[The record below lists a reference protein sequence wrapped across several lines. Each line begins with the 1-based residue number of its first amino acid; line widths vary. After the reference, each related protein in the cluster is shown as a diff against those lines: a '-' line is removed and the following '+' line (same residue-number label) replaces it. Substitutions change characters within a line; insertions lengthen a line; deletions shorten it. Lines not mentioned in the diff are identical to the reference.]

1 MIRDNQQM
9 VGSSHATIIIID
21 DVLQNLHILSDILP
35 EHGYDVRPFPSGKLA
50 LQAIGHEIPDLI
62 LLDVMMP
69 DMDGFE
75 VCQALKS
82 SSDWADI
89 PVIFLSASG
98 DTFDKVKGFQLGA
111 VDYITKPF
119 QIDEVLVRIDTHL
132 TIARQRQQLIA
143 YHERDLTYLVQL
155 NELKND
161 IIRTANHD
169 LRNPLSAIMIYLELL
184 QGQID
189 SSNPKTERYLRA
201 IERTTENMKN
211 LLTNVLDIATIETGN
226 AIQREKIAIHTLI
239 HDSVI
244 PLDPLFE
251 KSQLRF
257 EMKLPED
264 EHYVVVD
271 GIRIKQVLNNLLT
284 NAIKY
289 TPPGG
294 RISLTVTVSEHS
306 WLFEVQDSGL
316 GIPEQDLP
324 HIFDRFHR
332 VETEQHLQSSGTGL
346 GLYIVQQIVN
356 QHNGSIEVQSKLG
369 LGTTFTVTFA

>member
-1 MIRDNQQM
+1 MIH
-9 VGSSHATIIIID
+9 SSRGTIVIID

-35 EHGYDVRPFPSGKLA
+35 EHGYEVRPFPSGQLA
-50 LQAIGHEIPDLI
+50 LQAIDHDRPDLI

-69 DMDGFE
+69 NMDGFE

-82 SSDWADI
+82 SSDLADI
-89 PVIFLSASG
+89 PVVFLSASG

-119 QIDEVLVRIDTHL
+119 QIDEVLVRINTHL
-132 TIARQRQQLIA
+132 TMAKQRQQLIA

-155 NELKND
+155 NELKSD

-169 LRNPLSAIMIYLELL
+169 LRNPLSTIMVYLELL
-184 QGQID
+184 RGYID
-189 SSNPKTERYLRA
+189 SDDPKTGQYLQA
-201 IERTTENMKN
+201 IETTTENMKN

-226 AIQREKIAIHTLI
+226 AIRREETALNPLI
-239 HDSVI
+239 
-244 PLDPLFE
+244 LDVVTSLEPLFE

-257 EMKLPED
+257 ELIMPEA
-264 EHYVVVD
+264 EHFVFVD
-271 GIRIKQVLNNLLT
+271 DTRIKQVVNNLLT
-284 NAIKY
+284 NAVKY
-289 TPPGG
+289 TEPGG
-294 RISLTVTVSEHS
+294 GISLKVTVSEYS
-306 WLFEVQDSGL
+306 WQFEVEDTGL
-316 GIPEQDLP
+316 GIPEHDLP

-346 GLYIVQQIVN
+346 GLYIVQQIIN

-369 LGTTFTVTFA
+369 LGTIFTVTLPS

>member
-1 MIRDNQQM
+1 M
-9 VGSSHATIIIID
+9 VHTSHATIVIID
-21 DVLQNLHILSDILP
+21 DVLQNLNVLSDILP
-35 EHGYDVRPFPSGKLA
+35 EHGYEVRPFPSGQLA
-50 LQAIGHEIPDLI
+50 LQAIEYDKPDLI

-69 DMDGFE
+69 NMDGFE

-82 SSDWADI
+82 SSDTADI
-89 PVIFLSASG
+89 PIVFLSASG

-119 QIDEVLVRIDTHL
+119 QIDEVLVRINTHV

-184 QGQID
+184 RGYID
-189 SSNPKTERYLRA
+189 LSDPKTERYIGA

-226 AIQREKIAIHTLI
+226 AIKRGTIALHTLI
-239 HDSVI
+239 HDTVT
-244 PLDPLFE
+244 PLGPLFD
-251 KSQLRF
+251 KSQLKF
-257 EMKLPED
+257 ELVMPEE
-264 EHYVVVD
+264 EHYILAD
-271 GIRIKQVLNNLLT
+271 GVRIKQVLNNLLT

-289 TPPGG
+289 TPSGG
-294 RISLTVTVSEHS
+294 SISLIATVTEYS
-306 WLFEVQDSGL
+306 WVFEVKDTGL
-316 GIPEQDLP
+316 GIPEDDLP
-324 HIFDRFHR
+324 YIFDRFHR
-332 VETEQHLQSSGTGL
+332 VDSEQHLQSSGTGL
-346 GLYIVQQIVN
+346 GLYIVQQIIT
-356 QHNGSIEVQSKLG
+356 QHNGSIDVQSELDR
-369 LGTTFTVTFA
+369 GTTFTVNLPI